1 MIKSIQ
7 EINFPEYATLSTATV
22 SLSDMG
28 DKIITTQVKID
39 GSVIPDFSYNWEVEF
54 EGERYIQPLRE
65 PQASKGNESINSIID
80 LTFYHKTIYELKR
93 YYFVEMASTDSG
105 TAIVDK
111 YIASLNVNLKDFCTS
126 LQLVLDHYFNGDIVI
141 DLNAPDSY
149 NQEKSYIEINY
160 SHIWDVLLKIY
171 DIYGVR
177 WAIEGNTIKIGYPTT
192 EVSHIFEYGFEGGL
206 LKVERQVQND
216 QIFNSLLGRGGDK
229 NLPYRYFKDVD
240 TQNTSF
246 QADPDWIPEL
256 ENIYFTNLRGK
267 TFRDYVKG
275 WKARHYG
282 GTPMAEPT
290 EAYERGYTDSKFAPI
305 ENVDDKE
312 SIAKYG
318 IIQNGLDNVEDIF
331 PTIQGVEIDG
341 IGRVDEIVGAE
352 QVVVDEVTENTDA
365 TDAKYT
371 QEISGTYTEEI
382 GGIEEGTIKHFVIRT
397 DVFETSDS
405 TVVPYLAVNPSVEAI
420 WDVQTKSIECYRT
433 PYNQCRKSNGRD
445 KYPLKVGNISIG
457 LFFAE
462 SDEQVV
468 DTSTLESGTKY
479 YIKLEGDVSDF
490 PTTWDKL
497 EYNGV
502 NNTYYGS
509 RREFATEG
517 TLSLNYSCIVK
528 NIPYN
533 GLIVKSDESKVQ
545 TTRIEAKSTKT
556 LKFST
561 QPFQVPTNGATNV
574 NVPINITTT
583 AQGLYLYET
592 SVKAVD
598 VNTREVV
605 SAINIPQGEY
615 YLEVYVDITNNSD
628 NTEEF
633 KVEMMSAY
641 IILPTDTEE
650 FKPTF
655 DIWIKNIWQTTRAE
669 EESIEQYSERVWR
682 PILGDRQGNEAK
694 VVFTS
699 GWLAGHSD
707 YEFTIRD
714 FAYAGGDGVELDGIP
729 AEWRLT
735 LIKSDAEVE
744 ATGKWIPSTKQQA
757 MAGDH
762 FFFIGIDMPHQYVL
776 WAEERLDAFK
786 RDQLLKT
793 ANIKPTWIV
802 QTDKLRLTRQDG
814 SKPLLEYLKIG
825 NTIRLA
831 DSRFINAPY
840 EKLYLQNITYTW
852 DAQTT
857 ILPNVDI
864 VLAENAIVTSNP
876 IATLQ
881 GEVDTLSK
889 QVGSISNVQ
898 QIVRAVGDKLYLRKD
913 GIEDFSNSPSR
924 FGSELS
930 SRGYRQGTIGGQG
943 WGLRCEQGKGIFECD
958 KLVVREDMKVNSLVV
973 NQVSAVG
980 GKEILSA
987 ASIVC
992 TNVEAVEEGF
1002 KCYFDQKRGSV
1013 GNLFVLGDIA
1023 YSQVFDSNDIEVKY
1037 YKREVIEVGDNYILL
1052 SNDNEGEGIP
1062 QANDV
1067 IVQYGNTSVPSRQY
1081 VIIRDVIGGGYERML
1096 ANLNSLTTEG
1106 VEYYFAGRL
1115 EGDTPRWFVG
1125 NSTQFIEYY
1134 KGELRINAKLKVGD
1148 NFQDVSDIVNTLEQ
1162 DIQGV
1167 ESSIQSSIEN
1177 LQNQIDGVVDSYFYP
1192 YSPTTDNFPANEW
1205 TTDEEKARHIG
1216 DTFTNINEYLNPNG
1230 SVNDHDAGK
1239 SWRWT
1244 YTDTEHTG
1252 YHWHPIADS
1261 DAVLALQR
1269 ASSAVGIARS
1279 KVQTFVSQPI
1289 TPYYQGDFWYV
1300 EGGRLMICITTR
1312 DEGNFNAEDWQDAD
1326 NIGRVGQNL
1335 VNGTGTPVK
1344 KETHWESGYDWY
1356 AYPSGYSLPRP
1367 LEKGKTYTVTCQT
1380 TGEWSNS
1387 HNPSVQSSKVT
1398 LWISD
1403 LTNYSVIISDVNTS
1417 TGTTFV
1423 WDREYVEGYPQ
1434 KIRFNTYGNPQQF
1447 WNLKIEEGSTATPW
1461 SLAPQ
1466 EQSVVYHNSSS
1477 DEPIGVKEGDIWLPS
1492 DAPHTTYTYKN
1503 GVWVISGDSTGTV
1516 IDNGLITSGTIQ
1528 LGDPQSVAK
1537 AGITGSGTTDKSVRI
1552 WAGNGESSKES
1563 APFRVLQDGTLY
1575 ATKANI
1581 EGRLNAGSAGTG
1593 DMIIEEGVIS
1603 VNDDLDNQ
1611 LMRLDGTG
1619 LSTTTENGSYNI
1631 VGYNPIGI
1639 SGAAMQQIEVSADDD
1654 SIGFPVYALYIPR
1667 GKVCGLRYPIK
1678 RVTTAL
1684 YTVSKTDT
1692 VILCSGSQSS
1702 KLYLPAN
1709 AEDGQM
1715 YIIIGNAR
1723 SGTKVEVVAAT
1734 GQTIKGYGF
1743 SVSLYTITGDYAD
1756 KFIYMAQEKMW
1767 YVLKDKENV

>member
-7 EINFPEYATLSTATV
+7 EINFPKYATLSTATV

-93 YYFVEMASTDSG
+93 YYFIEMASTDSG

-111 YIASLNVNLKDFCTS
+111 YIASLNVNLNDFCTS

-160 SHIWDVLLKIY
+160 SHIWDVLLKVY

-256 ENIYFTNLRGK
+256 ENIYFANLRGK

-290 EAYERGYTDSKFAPI
+290 DAYERGYTDSKFAPI

-318 IIQNGLDNVEDIF
+318 IIQNGLENVDDIF

-341 IGRVDEIVGAE
+341 IGRADEIVGAE
-352 QVVVDEVTENTDA
+352 QVVVDEVTENTEA

-371 QEISGTYTEEI
+371 QEISGTHIEEVD
-382 GGIEEGTIKHFVIRT
+382 GIEKGTIKHFVVRS
-397 DVFETSDS
+397 DAFETSDS
-405 TVVPYLAVNPSVEAI
+405 TVVPYLVLNPSVEAI
-420 WDVQTKSIECYRT
+420 WEVQTKSIECYRT
-433 PYNQCRKSNGRD
+433 PYKQCRTSKGRD
-445 KYPLKVGNISIG
+445 KYPLKVSNISIG
-457 LFFAE
+457 LFFTE

-468 DTSTLESGTKY
+468 NTSTLESGTKY

-497 EYNGV
+497 EHNDNYI
-502 NNTYYGS
+502 YWGS

-545 TTRIEAKSTKT
+545 TTIIEAKSTKT

-561 QPFQVPTNGATNV
+561 QSFQVPTNGATNI
-574 NVPINITTT
+574 NVPINIATS
-583 AQGLYLYET
+583 AQGLYTYET
-592 SVKAVD
+592 NVKAVD

-615 YLEVYVDITNNSD
+615 YLEVSVDITNNSD
-628 NTEEF
+628 NTKEF

-655 DIWIKNIWQTTRAE
+655 DIWIKNIWQTTRGE
-669 EESIEQYSERVWR
+669 EESIEQYAERVWR

-714 FAYAGGDGVELDGIP
+714 FAYAGGDGVELGGVP

-802 QTDKLRLTRQDG
+802 QTDKLRLTKQDG

-840 EKLYLQNITYTW
+840 EKLYLQNISYTW

-857 ILPNVDI
+857 ILPNVEI

-913 GIEDFSNSPSR
+913 GLEDFSNSPSR

-943 WGLRCEQGKGIFECD
+943 WGLRSEQGKGIFECD

-992 TNVEAVEEGF
+992 TNVESVVEGF

-1052 SNDNEGEGIP
+1052 SNDSEGEGTP

-1067 IVQYGNTSVPSRQY
+1067 IVQYGNTLVPSRQY

-1134 KGELRINAKLKVGD
+1134 KGELRINAKLKVGE

-1162 DIQGV
+1162 DIQDV
-1167 ESSIQSSIEN
+1167 HDSIQSSISN
-1177 LQNQIDGVVDSYFYP
+1177 
-1192 YSPTTDNFPANEW
+1192 
-1205 TTDEEKARHIG
+1205 R
-1216 DTFTNINEYLNPNG
+1216 
-1230 SVNDHDAGK
+1230 
-1239 SWRWT
+1239 
-1244 YTDTEHTG
+1244 
-1252 YHWHPIADS
+1252 
-1261 DAVLALQR
+1261 
-1269 ASSAVGIARS
+1269 
-1279 KVQTFVSQPI
+1279 
-1289 TPYYQGDFWYV
+1289 
-1300 EGGRLMICITTR
+1300 
-1312 DEGNFNAEDWQDAD
+1312 
-1326 NIGRVGQNL
+1326 QNL
-1335 VNGTGTPVK
+1335 VIGTGTPVK

-1387 HNPSVQSSKVT
+1387 HNPSVQSNKVT

-1423 WDREYVEGYPQ
+1423 WNRDYIEGYPQ

-1477 DEPIGVKEGDIWLPS
+1477 DEPIGVKEGDIWIPS

-1503 GVWVISGDSTGTV
+1503 GLWVISGDSTGTV

-1528 LGDPQSVAK
+1528 LGDPQTVAK

-1563 APFRVLQDGTLY
+1563 APFKVLQDGTLY
-1575 ATKANI
+1575 AKKANI

-1593 DMIIEEGVIS
+1593 DMIIEKGAIS
-1603 VNDDLDNQ
+1603 VNDDLGNQ

-1631 VGYNPIGI
+1631 VGYSPIGI

-1654 SIGFPVYALYIPR
+1654 SIGYPLYALYIPR

-1678 RVTTAL
+1678 RVSTAL

-1715 YIIIGNAR
+1715 YIIIGNAT